1 MNLTLPLISSNV
13 NLNCLQQ
20 TSLNTFA
27 ARFCNHQYIYIYI
40 FSNVHKKWIFISS
53 IFLEEMDSFV
63 HNKWSIQIILKS
75 FFFFYFSPPTRS
87 LAIQTHEI
95 AIETHNDFT
104 CVSRSVGYLLTCF
117 IASYVVSEGYY
128 DNSTFI
134 TKGLHYLTA
143 IRSTRINI
151 ISLLHFIKRAY
162 RSFSLSLSPPFQ
174 ISSISVI

>member
-1 MNLTLPLISSNV
+1 MNIHFLNFFRRNGFFRPQQMVHSNH
-13 NLNCLQQ
+13 
-20 TSLNTFA
+20 FK
-27 ARFCNHQYIYIYI
+27 I
-40 FSNVHKKWIFISS
+40 
-53 IFLEEMDSFV
+53 
-63 HNKWSIQIILKS
+63 
-75 FFFFYFSPPTRS
+75 FFFFTFPP
-87 LAIQTHEI
+87 LHEAWLYRHTKSQSRHI
-95 AIETHNDFT
+95 NDFT

>member
-1 MNLTLPLISSNV
+1 MELHTKL
-13 NLNCLQQ
+13 
-20 TSLNTFA
+20 
-27 ARFCNHQYIYIYI
+27 Y
-40 FSNVHKKWIFISS
+40 
-53 IFLEEMDSFV
+53 
-63 HNKWSIQIILKS
+63 NKWSIQTILKSS
-75 FFFFYFSPPTRS
+75 FFFFFFTFFYLFSSPRS
-87 LAIQTHEI
+87 LLIQTHSHEI

-104 CVSRSVGYLLTCF
+104 CISSVGYLLTCF

-162 RSFSLSLSPPFQ
+162 RSFSLPPSRHFRSPP
-174 ISSISVI
+174 SL